1 VRNLWLLVCPSAAG
15 DSFVA
20 HTEGFR
26 QDGRRP
32 LELRRMRCRLSVLPA
47 ADGSALLDQGTT
59 KVLAAVYG
67 PREVPQR
74 GDVLHDRCSIRC
86 DCTYVR
92 ARRCTALWCGVVSPS

>member
-1 VRNLWLLVCPSAAG
+1 
-15 DSFVA
+15 
-20 HTEGFR
+20 
-26 QDGRRP
+26 
-32 LELRRMRCRLSVLPA
+32 MRCRLSVLPA
-47 ADGSALLDQGTT
+47 ADGSAMLDQGTT

-92 ARRCTALWCGVVSPS
+92 ARHCTALHCGVTLLTPPVHSAGGVRHGRRQTRSST